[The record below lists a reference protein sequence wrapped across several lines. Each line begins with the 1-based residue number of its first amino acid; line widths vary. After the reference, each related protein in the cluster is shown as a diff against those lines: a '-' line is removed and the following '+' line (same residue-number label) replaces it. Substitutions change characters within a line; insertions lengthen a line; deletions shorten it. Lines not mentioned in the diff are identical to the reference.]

1 MLRLILGTIFLGAL
15 YTLVCELIKMTKR
28 RTKIK
33 SKEGELDEV
42 NIETDVLNL
51 EDQIQKKRKLNDTKR
66 NNLKTREGDN
76 NE

>member
-1 MLRLILGTIFLGAL
+1 
-15 YTLVCELIKMTKR
+15 MTKR